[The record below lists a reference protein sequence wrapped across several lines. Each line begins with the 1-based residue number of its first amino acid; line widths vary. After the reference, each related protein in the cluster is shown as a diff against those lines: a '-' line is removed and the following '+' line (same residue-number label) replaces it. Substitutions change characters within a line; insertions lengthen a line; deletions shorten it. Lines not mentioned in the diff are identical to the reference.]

1 MQVEMEL
8 FGALRG
14 LEAEDR
20 LQLVVAGA
28 VVADVR
34 TALQTHAAGHWPQ
47 AAQALLR
54 SCAFATASEV
64 LRDPQPLPAD
74 GKLAVLPPVSG
85 G

>member
-1 MQVEMEL
+1 MQVELEL

-20 LQLVVAGA
+20 LQLAVEGA
-28 VVADVR
+28 LITDAR
-34 TALQTHAAGHWPQ
+34 AALQTHAIGHWPQ

-54 SCAFATASEV
+54 SCAFATASEI

>member
-1 MQVEMEL
+1 MQIELEL

-14 LEAEDR
+14 LEAQDR
-20 LQLVVAGA
+20 LQLAVEGA
-28 VVADVR
+28 SVADAR
-34 TALQTHAAGHWPQ
+34 DALHAHASIHWPQ
-47 AAQALLR
+47 AALALLR

>member
-1 MQVEMEL
+1 MQVDLEL

-20 LQLVVAGA
+20 LQFAVEGA
-28 VVADVR
+28 AVADLRVG
-34 TALQTHAAGHWPQ
+34 LQAHAASHWPQ
-47 AAQALLR
+47 TAQALLR
-54 SCAFATASEV
+54 SCAFATASEI

>member
-1 MQVEMEL
+1 MQIDLEL

-14 LEAEDR
+14 LESQDR
-20 LQLVVAGA
+20 LQLFVEGA
-28 VVADVR
+28 AVADVR
-34 TALQTHAAGHWPQ
+34 AALQTHAAGHWPQ

-54 SCAFATASEV
+54 SCAFATASDI
-64 LRDPQPLPAD
+64 LRDPQLLPVD

>member
-1 MQVEMEL
+1 MQVELEL

-14 LEAEDR
+14 LEPQDR
-20 LQLVVAGA
+20 LQLSVEGA
-28 VVADVR
+28 AVADLR
-34 TALQTHAAGHWPQ
+34 GALQVHAASRWPH

-54 SCAFATASEV
+54 SCAFATASEI
-64 LRDPQPLPAD
+64 LRDPQPMPAD

>member
-1 MQVEMEL
+1 MQVELEL

-14 LEAEDR
+14 LEAQDR
-20 LQLVVAGA
+20 LQVAVEGA
-28 VVADVR
+28 AVADLR
-34 TALQTHAAGHWPQ
+34 GALQAHASSRWPQ
-47 AAQALLR
+47 PAQVLLR
-54 SCAFATASEV
+54 SCAFATASEI